1 MNTSDKKSPNTQ
13 TPYQEAVE
21 HIGRAEQIV
30 REKVGEK
37 DGDYAE
43 VEYVQMAAGV
53 AYEGVLIA
61 IDAYLER
68 KEGLKYKKPQ
78 SIEEYRTRVTKQN
91 KKLLPLLASCCGKSF
106 KVNVFIPTNCSE
118 FNVPNKKKCKALNQV
133 GVSTVIIAKEAIHSP
148 TNVVLMSKKRR

>member
-37 DGDYAE
+37 DSDYAE

-91 KKLLPLLASCCGKSF
+91 KKLLPLLNEAYGTLY
-106 KVNVFIPTNCSE
+106 IILHLHG
-118 FNVPNKKKCKALNQV
+118 VPSSRVMIKGLN
-133 GVSTVIIAKEAIHSP
+133 SAKEIIEYI
-148 TNVVLMSKKRR
+148 KD